1 MDFRNVLLAATLPL
15 LVTGCAGSSASL
27 EAQTEAIT
35 LNSSDDYRTVYERL
49 AATAKRCWDATG
61 MYQSGEVE
69 DDIYP
74 TLGYGTIS
82 IVVNNMGS
90 RTFELTAKIEDAG
103 DGSKISVHSNH
114 RTYKKDFLRWA
125 SGDLTCS

>member
-1 MDFRNVLLAATLPL
+1 MNFRNILPVALPL
-15 LVTGCAGSSASL
+15 LLAGCAGSAASL
-27 EAQTEAIT
+27 EAQTDAVT
-35 LNSSDDYRTVYERL
+35 LNASGDYRSVYERL
-49 AATAKRCWDATG
+49 ATTAKRCWDATG

-74 TLGYGTIS
+74 SLGYGTIS
-82 IVVNNMGS
+82 VVVNNMGS

-103 DGSKISVHSNH
+103 ESSKISVHSNH